1 MVRTDREG
9 LADRLATGFAR
20 ACGVEVSSHLRR
32 YVREGRGTLPAGACL
47 LAWDANSVHS
57 FVFDTTNAT
66 GIRGASDVL
75 REIDRT
81 LWKGTALELA
91 EEQILY
97 AGGGSGMA
105 VVGEKV
111 APAVQERLHRL
122 FLERSRIATCSAALV
137 SLGSGEEG
145 FSPRVR
151 AVSRE
156 LARSRALNA
165 PDAEPA
171 VPFFVE
177 RCSVCGRRA
186 AVSCFNRRSAPEG
199 RYECEPCNLRIEQG
213 RTNVRFQN
221 EPSDFAD
228 IADREGEGFYAVV
241 YADGNGI
248 GRIIQSLDSPLRYA
262 AFSRAITR
270 LMKYTFQEV
279 AGRHGLAG
287 DEGEEEREEGSEAA
301 GKGQAPAGRYQ
312 LPICGGDDLVAIVP
326 GEVAVPLTRDL
337 LKALERGAAE
347 SEDLR
352 QTPLGASGGV
362 AISHVKYPIRHLL
375 NEAEALLAAAKRR
388 VYDAKENGAGGTIR
402 SALSFAVVTD
412 GSPRSESVEPERWAR
427 PDIGEMLL
435 SGKPYSLTELEDL
448 SRRFNTV
455 RSAGSALGRSQLY
468 ALQRQASAGPAQL
481 RSHVLYQ
488 IGRREEWR
496 GLVVRLSGRGQEVLL
511 DPEACLDQVTPTYG
525 GRKVFDIADMLE
537 LSSHWRE
544 PEEAPEP

>member
-1 MVRTDREG
+1 MVRTSREA

-20 ACGVEVSSHLRR
+20 ACGVGVSSDLRR
-32 YVREGRGTLPAGACL
+32 YVREGRGALPAGACL
-47 LAWDANSVHS
+47 LAWDANSVHN

-81 LWKGTALELA
+81 LWKGTALGLA
-91 EEQILY
+91 GEQILY

-105 VVGEKV
+105 VVGEKE

-137 SLGSGEEG
+137 PLGSGEEG

-151 AVSRE
+151 AVARE
-156 LARSRALNA
+156 LARSRALAA

-177 RCSVCGRRA
+177 RCNVCGRRA
-186 AVSCFNRRSAPEG
+186 AVGSFNRRSAPEG
-199 RYECEPCNLRIEQG
+199 RFECEPCNLRIEQG
-213 RTNVRFQN
+213 RKNVRFQN

-228 IADREGEGFYAVV
+228 IADRGGEGFYAVV

-270 LMKYTFQEV
+270 LMKYTFREV
-279 AGRHGLAG
+279 AGHHGLAG
-287 DEGEEEREEGSEAA
+287 DEGGAAEGEGAT
-301 GKGQAPAGRYQ
+301 GNGRKEPAGRYQ

-337 LKALERGAAE
+337 LKALERGADE
-347 SEDLR
+347 SEDLQ
-352 QTPLGASGGV
+352 QTPLGAGAGV

-388 VYDAKENGAGGTIR
+388 VYAAKENGAGGTIR

-427 PDIGEMLL
+427 PEAGEMLL
-435 SGKPYSLTELEDL
+435 SGKPYSLIELEEL
-448 SRRFNTV
+448 SRRFNTL
-455 RSAGSALGRSQLY
+455 RSVGSELGRTQLY

-488 IGRREEWR
+488 VGRREEWR
-496 GLVVRLSGRGQEVLL
+496 ELVVRLSGRGQEVLL
-511 DPEACLDQVTPTYG
+511 DPEDCLAQVTPTYG